1 MKNLINAID
10 ENDINLAKQLLDN
23 IADVNT
29 MYNGYHPLINTAE
42 KGYKEIAILLLER
55 GANINLRNKKGTTAL
70 MIAAKNGHTETIS
83 MLLARGADIN
93 NKNNNGWTAL
103 MIAALNGHK

>member
-23 IADVNT
+23 INDINN

-70 MIAAKNGHTETIS
+70 MVAAQKGHTETVI
-83 MLLARGADIN
+83 LLLDKGADIN
-93 NKNNNGWTAL
+93 SKDYDGWNAL
-103 MIAALNGHK
+103 MHAA